1 MATTSPDGIYYPIST
16 TQIAPLETQFA
27 TLATSVQTALTA
39 RKFITVANATA
50 LDALS
55 EATYSGYVVN
65 VSSTGT
71 AWYSN
76 GTKWI
81 LANVPVVADATAR
94 NALYTGSVT
103 VTQGDTV
110 FRNDLGYEETYF
122 ALYNVSTNPGGRPAA
137 GWFPELTPVGSVR
150 QVVSTT
156 RTTTS
161 SSAAAVGAWVDITG
175 MTATITP
182 TSATSKI
189 LVMFDTYIGNSN
201 GGASFN
207 YVQMV
212 RGSTAIGVGTGGT
225 TNSSG
230 QTYITD
236 SGRLEPIT
244 MSFLDSPATTSATTY
259 KLQYQTTVG
268 TIYLNRRGSATDL
281 ITASTIT
288 LIEVAA

>member
-1 MATTSPDGIYYPIST
+1 MATTTPDGIYYPVST
-16 TQIAPLETQFA
+16 DQIAPLETVFS
-27 TLATSVQTALTA
+27 TLASSVQTALTA
-39 RKFITVANATA
+39 RKTLTVANATA

-55 EATYSGYVVN
+55 EATYSGYLVN
-65 VSSTGT
+65 VSGTGSM
-71 AWYSN
+71 WYSN

-81 LANVPVVADATAR
+81 LANVPVVASSTAR
-94 NALYTGSVT
+94 DALYTGSVT
-103 VTQGDTV
+103 PNQGDTV
-110 FRNDLGYEETYF
+110 FRNDLGATETYF

-137 GWFPELTPVGSVR
+137 GWFRELTPVGSVR

-161 SSAAAVGAWVDITG
+161 SSAAAVGAWADITG
-175 MTATITP
+175 MTAAITP

-189 LVMFDTYIGNSN
+189 LVMFDTYIGNSTS
-201 GGASFN
+201 GGSFN
-207 YVQMV
+207 FVQML

-236 SGRLEPIT
+236 TGRLEPIT

-259 KLQYQTTVG
+259 KLQYQTTAG
-268 TIYLNRRGSATDL
+268 TIYLNRRGSATDM
-281 ITASTIT
+281 ITASTLT